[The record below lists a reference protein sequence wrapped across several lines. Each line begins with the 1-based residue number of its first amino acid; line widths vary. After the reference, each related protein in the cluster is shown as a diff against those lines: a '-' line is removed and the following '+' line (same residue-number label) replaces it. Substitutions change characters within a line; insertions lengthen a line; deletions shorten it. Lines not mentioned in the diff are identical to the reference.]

1 MDEEI
6 GHGAAA
12 EIPVP
17 APVCKLVGIERAA
30 RGRAQKTLPV
40 EFLHF
45 DLRPAGLVGN
55 MVLKPV
61 RPDQGHLPEGSRADQ
76 FLGVYVVLPTALLG
90 AGLHHSFRLA
100 NRRQQGRFLRQRVG
114 HRLFAID
121 VFARSDRIDGDGYV
135 PVVRRAD
142 NDGIDILAVQN
153 LPVIHVLTHFA
164 GKPGLSLGAVWCIDV
179 AHCDDLGALDMLGI
193 ADEILPTAAGAD
205 GCDADAAVGAPNTPI
220 GRRSD
225 CGSAEKSP
233 PVGSPINGLVGHRDL
248 LPVHHKLLACARQTK
263 PTQARRRRNRAKCS
277 RNHSYWN
284 NSGANWLSE
293 YRQTFHSWTPG
304 VVEMGH
310 GYQFIIAAKCG
321 ATRW

>member
-1 MDEEI
+1 M
-6 GHGAAA
+6 
-12 EIPVP
+12 
-17 APVCKLVGIERAA
+17 
-30 RGRAQKTLPV
+30 
-40 EFLHF
+40 
-45 DLRPAGLVGN
+45 
-55 MVLKPV
+55 
-61 RPDQGHLPEGSRADQ
+61 
-76 FLGVYVVLPTALLG
+76 LPTALLR

-153 LPVIHVLTHFA
+153 LTVIHVLTHFA

-220 GRRSD
+220 GRSSD

-248 LPVHHKLLACARQTK
+248 LPVHHKLLACVKLVPGEPFGLPAGKFNNEQWDERRAELHKRQ
-263 PTQARRRRNRAKCS
+263 
-277 RNHSYWN
+277 
-284 NSGANWLSE
+284 
-293 YRQTFHSWTPG
+293 
-304 VVEMGH
+304 V
-310 GYQFIIAAKCG
+310 IAARLAEKYKAAIVHYQKAFDDACKCAPADYWIWDG
-321 ATRW
+321 IHPTYSGHQPMADEWVSTVNQFWR